1 MVTTAIVLSIILL
14 FVVLFLL
21 FRISALASAFRRGN
35 KTYVSRSNK
44 INGYLMLVFLVVG
57 GVAFFWSFFDARED
71 FTVPNASVHGEW
83 IDDMFWLTMVI
94 LGIVFVITQ
103 VLLFWYSYKFQHQ
116 EGKRAYFFPHN
127 NKLEIIWTAIPA
139 IVMSLLVFNGW
150 KNWTKITGPA
160 PESEVVLVE
169 VMGKQFQWKV
179 RYPGA
184 DNELGR
190 ASVHMIDALNDM
202 GIDFSDR
209 NSLDDK
215 VPRELHIPKG
225 RPVMFNFRSIDV
237 LHAPYMPHF
246 KVHMYAVP
254 GMPTRFWFVPN
265 KTTEEMRTE
274 LGNPEFN
281 FEMACSQ
288 ICGAGHFAMRL
299 EVVVDEPE
307 EYEAWLA
314 QQQTFIEQNPDV
326 LANFQTKTDKQ
337 LVLKREEEAKAN
349 SDF

>member
-1 MVTTAIVLSIILL
+1 MVTTAIILSLILL
-14 FVVLFLL
+14 LVVLFLL
-21 FRISALASAFRRGN
+21 FRISALAAAFRRGN
-35 KTYVSRSNK
+35 KEYVSKSNK

-57 GVAFFWSFFDARED
+57 GVAFWWSFFDARED

-83 IDDMFWLTMVI
+83 IDDMFWLSMVI
-94 LGIVFVITQ
+94 LAIVFVITQ

-116 EGKRAYFFPHN
+116 DGKKAYFFPHN

-160 PESEVVLVE
+160 PEDVVLVE
-169 VMGKQFQWKV
+169 VLGKQFNWKV

-190 ASVHMIDALNDM
+190 ASVHLIDAVNDM
-202 GIDFSDR
+202 GIDLSDR
-209 NSLDDK
+209 NSLDDI

-225 RPVMFNFRSIDV
+225 LPVMFNIRSLDV
-237 LHAPYMPHF
+237 LHAPYLPHF

-254 GMPTRFWFVPN
+254 GMPTRFWFVPT
-265 KTTEEMRTE
+265 KTTAEMRDE

-281 FEMACSQ
+281 YEMACSQ

-299 EVVVDEPE
+299 VVVVDEPE
-307 EYEAWLA
+307 EYYAWLA
-314 QQQTFIEQNPDV
+314 KEASFIEQNPDV
-326 LANFQTKTDKQ
+326 LANFQSKNDEQ
-337 LVLKREEEAKAN
+337 LVLKRENEAEPKAEN
-349 SDF
+349 

>member
-1 MVTTAIVLSIILL
+1 MANTFMAFSLVLLL
-14 FVVLFLL
+14 VVLYLL
-21 FRISALASAFRRGN
+21 FRISRLAAAFRRGN
-35 KTYVSRSNK
+35 KEYVSRSNK

-57 GVAFFWSFFDARED
+57 GVAFFWSFFDARKD

-94 LGIVFVITQ
+94 LGVVFVITQ
-103 VLLFWYSYKFQHQ
+103 VLLFWYSYKFQYQ
-116 EGKRAYFFPHN
+116 KGKKAFFFPHSTR
-127 NKLEIIWTAIPA
+127 LEIIWTAIPA

-160 PESEVVLVE
+160 PEEAVVVE
-169 VMGKQFQWKV
+169 VMGKQFTWTP

-184 DNELGR
+184 DNSLGR
-190 ASVHMIDALNDM
+190 ASVHLIDAVNHM
-202 GIDFSDR
+202 GIDFTDR
-209 NSLDDK
+209 SALDDI

-225 RPVMFNFRSIDV
+225 RPVMFNIRSIDV

-265 KTTEEMRTE
+265 KSTEEMRTE

-281 FEMACSQ
+281 YEMACSQ
-288 ICGAGHFAMRL
+288 ICGTGHYAMRL

-314 QQQTFIEQNPDV
+314 QQQTFVEQFPEV
-326 LANFQTKTDKQ
+326 LA
-337 LVLKREEEAKAN
+337 
-349 SDF
+349 SI